1 MRATAARVAT
11 GIADNKVR
19 RPANPR
25 MIVLL
30 YGAGRRISSLERLRL
45 KKYRHLFELEKISAN

>member
-1 MRATAARVAT
+1 MRVAASRVIP

-25 MIVLL
+25 MVILL
-30 YGAGRRISSLERLRL
+30 YGAGRRISSLERVRL
-45 KKYRHLFELEKISAN
+45 KRYRK